1 MPFGVD
7 PKTVLC
13 TFYKSGHCEKGT
25 KCKFSHD
32 LNVERKVE
40 KKNLYADTR
49 EEKEEGVWTDIRLC
63 VFVADSYGSSKI
75 PWTNGTRRS

>member
-1 MPFGVD
+1 M
-7 PKTVLC
+7 
-13 TFYKSGHCEKGT
+13 
-25 KCKFSHD
+25 
-32 LNVERKVE
+32 NVERKVE

-63 VFVADSYGSSKI
+63 VLVADSYGSSKI